1 MLKEAGRRHFL
12 IGIIA
17 AVVTGV
23 AGTTLFLIRK
33 PHKAPLPNQASLV
46 ASQKLSSL
54 LPGASTVGRAT
65 NLDAIAAAYGLR
77 LSQGQADYLEQNKFL
92 LVPLSPSTHQ
102 NFDDMLSYFD
112 GIGGDYSP
120 HQRAPQNTRLVTPDI
135 VLHAYHKY
143 FDLTL
148 MELEADELS
157 PLLRTFLT
165 GLANNTAQAA
175 AQASPDI
182 AVRYQN
188 ILAQINVARA
198 LMENRGAKPDYFS
211 DPGEEERYSTGDR
224 EIDTFDNAKTIFS
237 KYSSALAP
245 DLISKGLAELRLI
258 YAADS
263 VTPSPLWEQYK
274 DGSMADY
281 TQYFPRG
288 HYTRDSGLRAYF
300 RTMMY
305 LGRNGY
311 LLGKD
316 VGIKDANLVMSLFA
330 AKGKDGIVP
339 LVSWQKISDLTGFY
353 AGKTDDVTYSEW
365 HSFLSNILEDGKR
378 TPEDLV
384 GDAPLRRIKDNIDQ
398 LRKPRILSDVVIDPG
413 IRSKTKADLLNASSG
428 FRIFGQKFTFD
439 AWILNDL
446 TAGQEAS
453 PTRLPSTPT
462 ALFVLAALGDA
473 RARTYVSEF
482 LSNEKRF
489 SPVEVSGFMSRLDT
503 KSSELRKIKPEE
515 WTGSLGSAW
524 LDLLSTLTHPFN
536 DAAYPAYMRSSVF
549 PDKQIQ
555 TFLGSY
561 TELKHDT
568 LLYAKQSYAEQ
579 GGPGDDD
586 ESPLPPVVKGFIE
599 PNLDFWKKLIA
610 LISRTEQSFRSNNVF
625 QNHTALSRLLDFKQI
640 VTFYEGLAEKELQQ
654 QPITNDEYEKLR
666 VTQLSFMAV
675 PFHGTDEPHED
686 SGQVALIADLHT
698 DAVGN
703 KVLYEATGDPY
714 LMIAFVDNE
723 SSPRLAVGPAFNHY
737 EFNEGIGTRLTDED
751 WKKRVYETNP
761 SLPLKPFFY
770 RALLPK

>member
-1 MLKEAGRRHFL
+1 MGLIATVLAGL
-12 IGIIA
+12 
-17 AVVTGV
+17 
-23 AGTTLFLIRK
+23 AGETLSLLTK
-33 PHKAPLPNQASLV
+33 PHKESLPTEASLV
-46 ASQKLSSL
+46 SQQKLSSL
-54 LPGASTVGRAT
+54 LAGASTVGHAT
-65 NLDAIAAAYGLR
+65 NLDAIAAAHGLR
-77 LSQGQADYLEQNKFL
+77 LSQEQADYLEKNKFL
-92 LVPLSPSTHQ
+92 LVPLSPPNHQ

-120 HQRAPQNTRLVTPDI
+120 HQRAPQNTKLITPDI
-135 VLHAYHKY
+135 VLDAYHKY

-148 MELEADELS
+148 MELEANELS

-165 GLANNTAQAA
+165 GLANNAAQAA
-175 AQASPDI
+175 GRAAPEI

-198 LMENRGAKPDYFS
+198 LLENRSVKPDYFS
-211 DPGEEERYSTGDR
+211 DPGEEEKYLTGDR
-224 EIDTFDNAKTIFS
+224 EIDRFDNAKTIFS

-245 DLISKGLAELRLI
+245 DLVSKGLAELRLI
-258 YAADS
+258 YTADA

-281 TQYFPRG
+281 TQYLPRG

-316 VGIKDANLVMSLFA
+316 VGIKDANLLMSLFA
-330 AKGKDGIVP
+330 AKGNDGVVP
-339 LVSWQKISDLTGFY
+339 LVSWQKITDITDFY

-365 HSFLSNILEDGKR
+365 HTFLGNILEDATG
-378 TPEDLV
+378 TSGDLV
-384 GDAPLRRIKDNIDQ
+384 GDAAIGRIKDNIDQ

-413 IRSKTKADLLNASSG
+413 IRSKTKADLLSASSG

-453 PTRLPSTPT
+453 PVKLPSTPT
-462 ALFVLAALGDA
+462 ALFVPAALGDA
-473 RARTYVSEF
+473 RARSYVSEF

-489 SPVEVSGFMSRLDT
+489 SPAEVSGFMSRLDT

-515 WTGSLGSAW
+515 WAGSLGTAW
-524 LDLLSTLTHPFN
+524 LDLLATLTHPYK
-536 DAAYPAYMRSSVF
+536 DAAYPAYMRSPVF

-579 GGPGDDD
+579 GGPGDDE
-586 ESPLPPVVKGFIE
+586 ESLPPLVKGFIE

-610 LISRTEQSFRSNNVF
+610 LISRTALSFRTNNVF
-625 QNHTALSRLLDFKQI
+625 QNHTALSRLQDFKQI
-640 VTFYEGLAEKELQQ
+640 VAFYGGLAEKELRG
-654 QPITNDEYEKLR
+654 QPITGDEYEKLR
-666 VTQLSFMAV
+666 VTQLSFMAA
-675 PFHGTDEPHED
+675 PFTGSDEPHED

-698 DAVGN
+698 DAVES
-703 KVLYEATGDPY
+703 KVLYEATGEPY

-723 SSPRLAVGPAFNHY
+723 RSPRLVVGLAFNHY
-737 EFNEGIGTRLTDED
+737 EFSEGIGTRLTDED
-751 WKKRVYETNP
+751 WKKRVYETPP
-761 SLPLKPFFY
+761 SLPLKPFSY
-770 RALLPK
+770 HALLPK

>member
-1 MLKEAGRRHFL
+1 MGLIATVLAGL
-12 IGIIA
+12 
-17 AVVTGV
+17 
-23 AGTTLFLIRK
+23 AGETLSLLTK
-33 PHKAPLPNQASLV
+33 PHKESLPTEASLV
-46 ASQKLSSL
+46 SQQKLSSL
-54 LPGASTVGRAT
+54 LAGASTVGHAT
-65 NLDAIAAAYGLR
+65 NLDAIAAAHGLR
-77 LSQGQADYLEQNKFL
+77 LSQEQADYLEKNKFL
-92 LVPLSPSTHQ
+92 LVPLSPPNHQ

-120 HQRAPQNTRLVTPDI
+120 HQRTPQNTKLITPDI

-148 MELEADELS
+148 MELEANELS

-165 GLANNTAQAA
+165 GLANNAAQAA
-175 AQASPDI
+175 GRAAPEI

-198 LMENRGAKPDYFS
+198 LLENRSVKPDYFS
-211 DPGEEERYSTGDR
+211 DPGEEEKYLTGDR
-224 EIDTFDNAKTIFS
+224 EIDRFDNAKTIFS

-245 DLISKGLAELRLI
+245 DLVSKGLAELRLI
-258 YAADS
+258 YTADA

-281 TQYFPRG
+281 TQYLPRG

-316 VGIKDANLVMSLFA
+316 VGIKDANLLMSLFA
-330 AKGKDGIVP
+330 AKGNDGVVP
-339 LVSWQKISDLTGFY
+339 LVSWQKITDITDFY

-365 HSFLSNILEDGKR
+365 HTFLGNILEDATG
-378 TPEDLV
+378 TSGDLV
-384 GDAPLRRIKDNIDQ
+384 GDAAIGRIKDNIDQ

-413 IRSKTKADLLNASSG
+413 IRSKTKADLLSASSG

-453 PTRLPSTPT
+453 PVKLPSTPT
-462 ALFVLAALGDA
+462 ALFVPAALGDA

-489 SPVEVSGFMSRLDT
+489 SPAEVSGFLSRLDNKT
-503 KSSELRKIKPEE
+503 SDLRKIKPEE
-515 WTGSLGSAW
+515 WAGSLGTAW
-524 LDLLSTLTHPFN
+524 LDLLSTLTHPYN
-536 DAAYPAYMRSSVF
+536 DAAYPAYMRSPVF

-579 GGPGDDD
+579 GGPGDDE

-599 PNLDFWKKLIA
+599 PNLDFWKRLVA
-610 LISRTEQSFRSNNVF
+610 LISQTEQSFRTNNVF
-625 QNHTALSRLLDFKQI
+625 QNHTALSRLQEFKQI
-640 VTFYEGLAEKELQQ
+640 VTFYEGLAQKELKGQA
-654 QPITNDEYEKLR
+654 ITGDEFEKLR
-666 VTQLSFMAV
+666 VTQLSFMAA
-675 PFHGTDEPHED
+675 PFSGSDEPHDD

-698 DAVGN
+698 DAVEN
-703 KVLYEATGDPY
+703 KVLYEATGEPY

-723 SSPRLAVGPAFNHY
+723 SSPRLVVGLAFNHY
-737 EFNEGIGTRLTDED
+737 EFSERNGTRLTDED
-751 WKKRVYETNP
+751 WKKRVYETAS
-761 SLPLKPFFY
+761 SLPLKPFSY
-770 RALLPK
+770 HALLSK